1 MKAYSTD
8 LRQRITTAVHQ
19 GQHVNDVAQRYNVHP
34 RTIWRYLQL
43 EREQGHLN
51 PRPRQGRAPKLN
63 PQQQDAFKRQ
73 LKDHPTLTH
82 RERAQLFYEQHGVQ
96 LSGPTISR
104 PVRRLRYS
112 RKKSDSAP

>member
-8 LRQRITTAVHQ
+8 LRQRITTAIDQ
-19 GQHVNDVAQRYNVHP
+19 GQDVTDVANRYNVHP

-43 EREQGHLN
+43 RREQGHLN
-51 PRPRQGRAPKLN
+51 PRPRQGRAPKLT
-63 PQQQDAFKRQ
+63 PEQQDAFHQQ
-73 LKDHPTLTH
+73 LRDHPTLTY

-104 PVRRLRYS
+104 WVRRLRYS
-112 RKKSDSAP
+112 RKKPGNAP